1 MTRREWARKCLQDL
15 GCPDGMV
22 DLHLMDINLNEGDW
36 TTPDDGASGGM
47 LRHNE
52 RTEII
57 ERTRLHRPWYSPVIL
72 RLATR

>member
-15 GCPDGMV
+15 GCPDGMI

-57 ERTRLHRPWYSPVIL
+57 ERTGLHRPWYSPVIL